1 MRRETSSVCYHN
13 ASALLLAALLLVLP
27 VLGYGH
33 GDEDHGEGAAT
44 PLPAAVA
51 SGPRLDLSTPDF
63 ALFGVAEKD
72 RLIVWL
78 DRYATNEP
86 VLNAKI
92 DAESTGRKIELKLT
106 AGGSYEGTADWLA
119 TPGKHELIFT
129 VQTEDASD
137 LLIGALEVP
146 SPAMEEAPGLR
157 LPGTAWIW
165 SGSGALLIAA
175 TALLLRRSRKKEE
188 AL

>member
-1 MRRETSSVCYHN
+1 MRRKTLSVCFHN
-13 ASALLLAALLLVLP
+13 ACAALLLVLP

-33 GDEDHGEGAAT
+33 GDEDHGEGAAP

-51 SGPRLDLSTPDF
+51 SGPRLDLTTPDF
-63 ALFGVAEKD
+63 ALFGVVEKD

-86 VLNAKI
+86 VLNASI
-92 DAESTGRKIELKLT
+92 EAESTGRKIELKPT
-106 AGGSYEGTADWLA
+106 AGGSYEGSAAWLA
-119 TPGKHELIFT
+119 APGKHELSFT

-146 SPAMEEAPGLR
+146 APASEEAPGLP
-157 LPGTAWIW
+157 LPSTAWIW
-165 SGSGALLIAA
+165 SGGGVLLIAA
-175 TALLLRRSRKKEE
+175 TALLLRRSRRKGER
-188 AL
+188 L